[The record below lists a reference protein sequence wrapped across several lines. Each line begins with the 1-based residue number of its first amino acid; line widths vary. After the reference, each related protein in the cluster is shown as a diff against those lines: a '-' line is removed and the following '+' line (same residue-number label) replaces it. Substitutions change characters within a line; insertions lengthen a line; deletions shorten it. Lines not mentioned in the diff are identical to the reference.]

1 MTSCHITYGGGGSGL
16 FEPLSLHSAYL
27 MTHLLSDR
35 VEGIDIHGSAQQAL
49 VEDED
54 KGQPEGRQEE
64 VDGSNKEEN
73 KIHHLPTIQG
83 QSTENEVH
91 HLPTIQYTKYNN
103 FRVSDWQ
110 DV

>member
-1 MTSCHITYGGGGSGL
+1 M
-16 FEPLSLHSAYL
+16 SLHSAYL

-73 KIHHLPTIQG
+73 KVHHLPTIQG
-83 QSTENEVH
+83 QSTVYHLLTIQGQSTVYHLLTIVH
-91 HLPTIQYTKYNN
+91 KYLPTIQGRSTQN
-103 FRVSDWQ
+103 FRVLDWQ